1 MSLCSTFIV
10 TTLTLKGDG
19 LAGAFLCLADDHAAA
34 AGAELARELLLLVG
48 HVDERRVEN
57 ARLETRLDRE
67 VSVRLETQLQAVVVR
82 VEAKHLPNTHAPQ
95 RYNVVQHYTAQLQTV
110 VVRVSE
116 TPAQETHTATR

>member
-1 MSLCSTFIV
+1 MSLCSTFSA
-10 TTLTLKGDG
+10 TTLTLKGDSF
-19 LAGAFLCLADDHAAA
+19 AGAFLCLADHHAAA

-82 VEAKHLPNTHAPQ
+82 VEAKHLPQKHTSLQCSATLHRTAPGG
-95 RYNVVQHYTAQLQTV
+95 RRA
-110 VVRVSE
+110 R
-116 TPAQETHTATR
+116 